1 MTIDTKRSDG
11 VRAFKR
17 GLDVL
22 HEINRSGGIRAGDVA
37 RQLELPRPTVYR
49 LLETLEELGYVA
61 RSASDDRFR
70 VTRRASS
77 LGDGY
82 DPGVVICQAAA
93 PYLAELSKILV
104 WPVDLST
111 YENASM
117 VIQETTHS
125 RSPLSID
132 RGMIGKRLPVLRT
145 SAGRAYL
152 AACARQAGLQTALI
166 DMADIG
172 LFRDN
177 FVDRSGR
184 EITKLFKLYPW
195 EWMFDEVF
203 GRAPALKEARWVE
216 PAWKMLLSNKG
227 ALALAWE
234 LAPGHPNLLP
244 CVFDDDPRAAE
255 LGPNFARKPLRSRE
269 GGNVE
274 LHGDGE
280 VIRGP
285 DLAYGG
291 PRIRQALCP
300 LPEFSG
306 NYPVLGC
313 WLVGE
318 EPAGMGIREDTSPI
332 TGDRSRFVPHVIL
345 G

>member
-1 MTIDTKRSDG
+1 MSKERTRSGRPKPSPPRQSEG

-22 HEINRSGGIRAGDVA
+22 QEVNRSGGIRAGDVA
-37 RQLELPRPTVYR
+37 RLLDLPRPTVYR

-93 PYLAELSKILV
+93 PYLAELSKTLI

-111 YENASM
+111 YENAAM

-152 AACARQAGLQTALI
+152 AACGQRERDMIINHLRRIDEADDRPFLDAERLARMIAESSQRGYAIRNEGEFNPKTASI
-166 DMADIG
+166 AVPIV
-172 LFRDN
+172 RD
-177 FVDRSGR
+177 
-184 EITKLFKLYPW
+184 EI
-195 EWMFDEVF
+195 VF
-203 GRAPALKEARWVE
+203 GCISIIWIRSALGIEEAV
-216 PAWKMLLSNKG
+216 AQ
-227 ALALAWE
+227 
-234 LAPGHPNLLP
+234 
-244 CVFDDDPRAAE
+244 
-255 LGPNFARKPLRSRE
+255 FAGPLRE
-269 GGNVE
+269 AAAA
-274 LHGDGE
+274 
-280 VIRGP
+280 I
-285 DLAYGG
+285 
-291 PRIRQALCP
+291 
-300 LPEFSG
+300 
-306 NYPVLGC
+306 PV
-313 WLVGE
+313 VG
-318 EPAGMGIREDTSPI
+318 
-332 TGDRSRFVPHVIL
+332 
-345 G
+345 